1 MVQGGRVTVA
11 DTTMPFVRIG
21 MAGIPVGELAPA
33 TQPEQHWMGAVLN
46 LDQAEELAAG
56 LRAMMAHEPW
66 GVAALAT
73 PARAIWTESSEL
85 SQGDMLIADLRAS
98 ITGGE
103 SIRLV
108 RMDFTGVWLGD
119 TTPGDRELSRQ
130 GALFPDPV
138 QLCSLISS
146 MKKCAKA
153 IRATSVEALDFESG
167 GSPGEDIEEAA
178 ESEAKEQ

>member
-1 MVQGGRVTVA
+1 
-11 DTTMPFVRIG
+11 MPFVRIG
-21 MAGIPVGELAPA
+21 MAGIPVGELGQGAR
-33 TQPEQHWMGAVLN
+33 PEKRVVGAVLN
-46 LDQAEELAAG
+46 LDQAEELALGTAIV
-56 LRAMMAHEPW
+56 MAHEPW
-66 GVAALAT
+66 GVAALAN
-73 PARAIWTESSEL
+73 PAASDLEGDIRPVAGGHARCRPKSEHHRAV
-85 SQGDMLIADLRAS
+85 R
-98 ITGGE
+98 

-119 TTPGDRELSRQ
+119 TTPDDRELSAQ

-146 MKKCAKA
+146 MKKCVKA
-153 IRATSVEALDFESG
+153 IRASLGRSPRLESG